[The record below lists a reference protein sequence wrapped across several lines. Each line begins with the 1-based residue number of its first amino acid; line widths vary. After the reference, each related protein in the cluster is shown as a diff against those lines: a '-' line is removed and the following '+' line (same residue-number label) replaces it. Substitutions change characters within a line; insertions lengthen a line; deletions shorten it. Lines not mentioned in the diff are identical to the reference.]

1 LRQRGITISRAPRPA
16 DPGDGRRRAGGR
28 IDDDSRDADGFYAT
42 RQRDPMRRLFYRS
55 RFYPDS
61 DIQQYSTAALPHY
74 RITALPHYQIRNTKP
89 CAACRNPEAYEIS
102 AAHCAPDA
110 RSRSK
115 IPEPDVKAN
124 RHA

>member
-1 LRQRGITISRAPRPA
+1 M
-16 DPGDGRRRAGGR
+16 AGGGPVGASTTIR
-28 IDDDSRDADGFYAT
+28 VTPTVFTRFASTIRCAACFTVPGFT
-42 RQRDPMRRLFYRS
+42 LIP
-55 RFYPDS
+55 
-61 DIQQYSTAALPHY
+61 IYSNTVLPHY